1 MTVLDRLIYNPERL
15 ACTVE
20 EKDAC
25 LETVRKL
32 ARLCKFF
39 RRNGLLAAYDLAEKE
54 DDPFL
59 SACLFEFGEG
69 AGDDNEMER
78 LERVFCAYLAAGN
91 YRGGSFLNAV
101 LVVKGLLLMSAH
113 SDVPPSAWGQL
124 LSAELRGF
132 FGAEY
137 RERVMDVIEQETKRP
152 NTRESSFIP
161 EFDRFVPLDLPQR
174 QALLRKADARDLA
187 LALPGASAAVEK
199 ALLEAL
205 TGEARKMLEKEYLPY
220 THNLRVIDVTQAQ
233 EALLKQWGLVKPE
246 EVLEPS
252 IPDTDCIFV

>member
-1 MTVLDRLIYNPERL
+1 MNILDALIYDPERL
-15 ACTVE
+15 ACTDE

-25 LETVRKL
+25 LETMRKL

-39 RRNGLLAAYDLAEKE
+39 RRNGLLAAYDLAEAE

-59 SACLFEFGEG
+59 SACLFEFGEAVG
-69 AGDDNEMER
+69 NNGETEDLTR
-78 LERVFCAYLAAGN
+78 IICAYLAAGN
-91 YRGGSFLNAV
+91 YRCGAFLNAV

-113 SDVPPSAWGQL
+113 SDVPPSIWGKL

-137 RERVMDVIEQETKRP
+137 RERVMDVIEQETKTP
-152 NTRESSFIP
+152 NARERSFIP
-161 EFDRFVPLDLPQR
+161 EFDRFVQLELSRR
-174 QALLRKADARDLA
+174 QALLRETDARDLA

-199 ALLEAL
+199 AMLEAL
-205 TGEARKMLEKEYLPY
+205 TEEARKVLKKEYLPY

-246 EVLEPS
+246 EVLNPS
-252 IPDTDCIFV
+252 ISESDSILV